1 MSFFFTIEVTVS
13 NTLYTFFSLLLL
25 NTLTIIYRIGKL
37 MIYFMNKT
45 EKIPH
50 CRDSS
55 NYNEKKWITSKH
67 TYLLWAGACT

>member
-1 MSFFFTIEVTVS
+1 
-13 NTLYTFFSLLLL
+13 
-25 NTLTIIYRIGKL
+25 

-55 NYNEKKWITSKH
+55 NYNEKKMD
-67 TYLLWAGACT
+67 YLQTHISFLGWCMHLKVADLN